1 MASSDKAAGG
11 PERKRALTTRQTV
24 LLALMVAMAMG
35 LHAVEGLVSYVS
47 PMPGIR
53 LGLANIVILIC
64 FSFFREGQVFLV
76 TLLRLLLT
84 GLILGT
90 FLTPS
95 FWISAGGGLLSFG
108 AMALLN
114 GRRAVSYTHLPIVQ
128 YIRLAKQYVLS
139 KDGNGAVNPFLM

>member
-1 MASSDKAAGG
+1 
-11 PERKRALTTRQTV
+11 
-24 LLALMVAMAMG
+24 MG
-35 LHAVEGLVSYVS
+35 LHAVEGFVSYVS

-95 FWISAGGGLLSFG
+95 S
-108 AMALLN
+108 
-114 GRRAVSYTHLPIVQ
+114 VSYTHIDVYKRQLQ
-128 YIRLAKQYVLS
+128 YRKRRGQNPDAHPRRGAAGPDRAGRL
-139 KDGNGAVNPFLM
+139 